1 MRLAKVIGTVSLS
14 RYHHSLVGA
23 TWKIVHP
30 FSLDALQN
38 NQPDGEELVAWD
50 QLGTGLGSL
59 VAISEGAEAAMPFK
73 PKKVP
78 LDCYVACIVDN
89 YQLADSLQLTANSQT
104 NNKPGFNNNNR

>member
-14 RYHHSLVGA
+14 HCHPSLVGA

-30 FSLDALQN
+30 YSLNALQN

-50 QLGTGLGSL
+50 QLGTGMASL
-59 VAISEGAEAAMPFK
+59 VAISEGAEAAMPFR

-78 LDCYVACIVDN
+78 LDCYIACIVDHF
-89 YQLADSLQLTANSQT
+89 QLAARSEGADGFSQGR
-104 NNKPGFNNNNR
+104 KPLV